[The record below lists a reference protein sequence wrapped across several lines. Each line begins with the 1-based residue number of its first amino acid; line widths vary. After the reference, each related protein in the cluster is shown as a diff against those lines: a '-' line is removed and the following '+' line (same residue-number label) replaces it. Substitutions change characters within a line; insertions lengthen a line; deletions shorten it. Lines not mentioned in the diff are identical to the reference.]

1 MDSRSRPDG
10 RRITIS
16 YAGYNRPWAAW
27 IAHQLTARGHEA
39 VLTRFDPRVDVP
51 FEDEFAALL
60 DTPGRV
66 LLVLDDWYFDLGPI
80 AAHEWDRVLRRTVPR
95 HAGRL
100 AAVTVATRPVPRAVA
115 LLGAADLHDLDE
127 PEAAR
132 RVLRELSIDTEPLTP
147 DDTAPRFPNEPPEV
161 FDTPRRNRRFT
172 GRDPELDG
180 LRAAFTAGEA
190 DGADPG
196 TDTGTA
202 ASADTPADT
211 RIVLHGDS
219 GTGKTQIAVEY
230 THRFGSEY
238 DVVWWID
245 ATHRAKARERLAALA
260 PRLGLPVGER
270 IGERI
275 RAVHEAARTAAP
287 GRWLLVFDGAEDPA
301 ELADL
306 LPDQRAHVLLTAG
319 TGNWTELPGTRVMD
333 VSAFTRTESVAYVRR
348 RVPRLS
354 AEEAGELAEAVLDLP
369 LLLAQTAAWLAAN
382 DVPAADYLGTL
393 RATPEPGTS
402 DDTEYPPGFRT
413 AWSTT
418 LATLRARHPEAAELL
433 SLLAFFAPG
442 EIPVRLLT
450 EVRYG
455 DLPPSLDA
463 LVRDPRS
470 WHLALRRLSEYTAV
484 RLDYER
490 ELAENPAV
498 EQVRMHRLYQRFLH
512 ESLTEEERRALA
524 DTACQVL
531 VGADPRRPSD
541 TRDWERYALLIPHLG
556 FAGAFDSPRQ
566 AVQELVL
573 NCVEYLRLRGEYR
586 TALRLCDEVLAH
598 WERALDPAH
607 GALLALR
614 NKLGG
619 LLRLAGRYTEAEAL
633 GRSVVA
639 QLTAVRPDDHPEL
652 LRAKDGLGS
661 TLLALGRFPQ
671 ARELFTEAAARFAD
685 QFGTEAPQTLAARHN
700 QGLALLLLG
709 RYTEARA
716 IHRDVLQIRQ
726 RRLRSRHHLTL
737 HSGAVYARL
746 IRLLGDYPESVSRLE
761 QIVRTLRQTS
771 DERHPQSIMADHQL
785 GVSRRRAGDISEAG
799 ERLTGAARRAAQV
812 LGPLHPDTLVVE
824 ADQSTFLREHG
835 ELDTALRT
843 AESVARRYEE
853 LLGPDHPY
861 TIGALGNL
869 ALAVVHTGDH
879 RNALRLTERVHHD
892 MVRAV
897 GREHPW
903 ALGCALNLSG
913 ARSLAYEVDGAWEL
927 SRDTVRGAARALG
940 AAHPLTLSARTALAD
955 DLRALGRAQEAATH
969 EREAVRT
976 LGDTLGPQHP
986 HTRDAQRRLRPY
998 WDFEPQPL

>member
-1 MDSRSRPDG
+1 MDSRSGPDMG
-10 RRITIS
+10 HITIS

-27 IAHQLTARGHEA
+27 IAHQLTARGLD
-39 VLTRFDPRVDVP
+39 VTLDRFDPRVDVP

-60 DTPGRV
+60 DTPGRL
-66 LLVLDDWYFDLGPI
+66 LLVLDNWYFGLGPI
-80 AAHEWDRVLRRTVPR
+80 AAHDWDRVLRRTVPR
-95 HAGRL
+95 HADRL

-115 LLGAADLHDLDE
+115 LLQPADLHDLDE
-127 PEAAR
+127 QEAAR
-132 RVLRELSIDTEPLTP
+132 RVLRELSIDTAPLP
-147 DDTAPRFPNEPPEV
+147 RSPTAPRFPNEPPDV
-161 FDTPRRNRRFT
+161 FDTPRRNGRFT
-172 GRDPELDG
+172 GRDPELER
-180 LRAAFTAGEA
+180 LRAAFTARDAGHA
-190 DGADPG
+190 DAG
-196 TDTGTA
+196 
-202 ASADTPADT
+202 T
-211 RIVLHGDS
+211 RIVLHGVS

-275 RAVHEAARTAAP
+275 RAVHEAARSVAP

-301 ELADL
+301 LLADL
-306 LPDQRAHVLLTAG
+306 LPDHRAHVLLTAG
-319 TGNWTELPGTRVMD
+319 TREWTDVPGTRVTD
-333 VSAFTRTESVAYVRR
+333 IAAFTRAESVAYVRR
-348 RVPRLS
+348 RVPRLTT
-354 AEEAGELAEAVLDLP
+354 EEADELADAVLDLP

-393 RATPEPGTS
+393 RATPEPGPDTP
-402 DDTEYPPGFRT
+402 DDTAYPPGFRT

-418 LATLRARHPEAAELL
+418 LGTLRARNPEAAELL
-433 SLLAFFAPG
+433 NLLAFFAPG

-455 DLPPSLDA
+455 DLPPALDA

-484 RLDYER
+484 RLDYEQ

-498 EQVRMHRLYQRFLH
+498 EQVRMHRLYQRFLR
-512 ESLTEEERRALA
+512 ESLTEEERRAHA

-598 WERALDPAH
+598 WESALDPAH

-619 LLRLAGRYTEAEAL
+619 LLRLAGRYTEAEQL

-709 RYTEARA
+709 RYGEARA

-737 HSGAVYARL
+737 HSGTVYARL

-799 ERLTGAARRAAQV
+799 ERLAGAVRRAAQV

-835 ELDTALRT
+835 ELSGALRA

-853 LLGPDHPY
+853 LLGPRHPY

-879 RNALRLTERVHHD
+879 RLALHLTERVHHD
-892 MVRAV
+892 MAEAV
-897 GREHPW
+897 GRDHPW
-903 ALGCALNLSG
+903 TLGCALNLSG

-927 SRDTVRGAARALG
+927 SRDTVRGAARTLG

-955 DLRALGRAQEAATH
+955 DLRALGRAQEAAAH